1 MKILLPVA
9 ICAAAAMFLIS
20 VLRAD
25 EGKLVLEAGHPSLK
39 VWLLPAQ
46 PPHPADNKPT
56 AQRVELGKK
65 LFFDPRLSA
74 TGQSSCATCHLPE
87 RGWSDGYPK
96 SIRLFGTVMSR
107 ASPTI
112 VNTGY
117 NSVQLWDGRS
127 PTLEHQAENGVSP
140 TGSLNAGAVPP
151 SDGLANI
158 QNLRGY
164 LEAFERAYPGEGVTP
179 KTVARAIASF
189 ERSILS
195 NDSPFDRWVKGDR
208 NAMSPQQVRGFA
220 LFTGKANCAACHS
233 APNFTDNGFHNI
245 GLNSA
250 LEKDA
255 DVGRYKQRPVALMR
269 GAFKTPTLRDV
280 ALTAPYFHDG
290 SALTLAEVVEHYVG
304 GGSATPSLSPSM
316 KPLDLSADEK
326 NDLVAFMQSLTTPR
340 PVYVY
345 PVLPKE

>member
-1 MKILLPVA
+1 MKAILKAAACV
-9 ICAAAAMFLIS
+9 AAAALSIS
-20 VLRAD
+20 VLQAD

-46 PPHPADNKPT
+46 VPHPADNKPT
-56 AQRVELGKK
+56 AERVELGKK

-117 NSVQLWDGRS
+117 NSVQQWDGRS
-127 PTLEHQAENGVSP
+127 PTLEHQAENGISP

-151 SDGLANI
+151 SDGLWNI
-158 QNLRGY
+158 QSLMGY
-164 LEAFERAYPGEGVTP
+164 VDAFERAYPGEGVTA
-179 KTVARAIASF
+179 KTVAKAIASF
-189 ERSILS
+189 ERTIVS
-195 NDSPFDRWVKGDR
+195 NDSPFDRWVKGDT

-220 LFTGKANCAACHS
+220 LFAGKANCAVCHS
-233 APNFTDNGFHNI
+233 APNFTDNGFHNV
-245 GLNSA
+245 GLKSSLDKN
-250 LEKDA
+250 A
-255 DVGRYKQRPVALMR
+255 DIGRYKERPVALMR

-290 SALTLAEVVEHYVG
+290 SARTLAEVVEYYVG
-304 GGSATPSLSPSM
+304 GGSATPSLSPNM
-316 KPLDLSADEK
+316 KPLDLSAGEK
-326 NDLVAFMQSLTTPR
+326 DDLVAFMQALTTPK
-340 PVYVY
+340 PPYVY
-345 PVLPKE
+345 PVLPKN